1 LKEIRS
7 HSGCD
12 KVMLP
17 LDATHHHAIR
27 RGTGNT
33 LYQPKLVHLSQR
45 YLRCEMLVSD
55 IQLSIAPQ
63 LTDLEHSRGQN
74 LQIDISNPNAF
85 GNQFV
90 NNRACRVAVS
100 IQ

>member
-1 LKEIRS
+1 
-7 HSGCD
+7 
-12 KVMLP
+12 ML
-17 LDATHHHAIR
+17 L
-27 RGTGNT
+27 
-33 LYQPKLVHLSQR
+33 
-45 YLRCEMLVSD
+45 SD